1 MKKICASAIVM
12 SLILVAFAVSVSA
25 VEQTDIIR
33 NDESGIPDRNLYQQ
47 LILDFDKNDDGL
59 LQLSEVENVGA
70 ILVGD
75 ANEDFKV
82 TIEDTTFIQKYI
94 ADIEV
99 IKEGTPQYYAADVN
113 CDGIINIEDAI
124 TIQKYIAE
132 IITEL

>member
-1 MKKICASAIVM
+1 MKKICAIVL
-12 SLILVAFAVSVSA
+12 SLILVAFSVSVSA

-33 NDESGIPDRNLYQQ
+33 NDESGIPE
-47 LILDFDKNDDGL
+47 KVEAM
-59 LQLSEVENVGA
+59 LQEPDLPM
-70 ILVGD
+70 GD

-94 ADIEV
+94 ADLEV

-113 CDGIINIEDAI
+113 CDGSINIEDAI

>member
-1 MKKICASAIVM
+1 MKKICAIVL
-12 SLILVAFAVSVSA
+12 SLILVAFSVSVSA

-33 NDESGIPDRNLYQQ
+33 
-47 LILDFDKNDDGL
+47 NDDGL

-94 ADIEV
+94 ADLEV

-113 CDGIINIEDAI
+113 LDGSINIEDAI